1 MFDRSKWIWN
11 MVMVS
16 NGRILI
22 FSLNYVLFQF
32 LGNWSIFF
40 LAFGTWW
47 ALILDPAG
55 KAIDQK
61 YFCSWDFLCYRLMK
75 KMSVPIL
82 FFLHWFLLMDGNS
95 SHRLGLR
102 LILMVL
108 TFNLSVFPHTLC
120 HWAERMRCDDNW
132 QELIVCVS
140 LVKSSPSWS
149 SCIWM
154 FFLSITAPLSVCCS
168 LRLHVSLPPRN
179 VAKR

>member
-1 MFDRSKWIWN
+1 MYYCSSWATGQSF
-11 MVMVS
+11 
-16 NGRILI
+16 
-22 FSLNYVLFQF
+22 FFFFF
-32 LGNWSIFF
+32 LLFF

-61 YFCSWDFLCYRLMK
+61 CFCSWDFLCYRLMR

-82 FFLHWFLLMDGNS
+82 FFLHWILLMDGNS
-95 SHRLGLR
+95 SYRLGLR

-108 TFNLSVFPHTLC
+108 TFNLSVFPHTSC

-140 LVKSSPSWS
+140 MWNLHQVGRLAFGW
-149 SCIWM
+149 
-154 FFLSITAPLSVCCS
+154 FFYL
-168 LRLHVSLPPRN
+168 SLPHFRFAALYASMFPSHQEM
-179 VAKR
+179 